1 MDLFD
6 TALFKQLFAFG
17 KKFNGTVFNNTPMEA
32 ARVNNKQF
40 LDVILF
46 NCKTKRQFFVTFNA
60 LLLLYHNKLSFL
72 HHSIFDYIIS
82 YIFICT

>member
-46 NCKTKRQFFVTFNA
+46 NCKTYRHIVNHEAKETVFCNF
-60 LLLLYHNKLSFL
+60 
-72 HHSIFDYIIS
+72 
-82 YIFICT
+82 